1 MRIPDI
7 FRWQVRR
14 GDMVLSKHLTRA
26 GAMRRMAK
34 IKRTIQE
41 SLDQIPDTPKAERI
55 RSNIESMADRVII
68 ERTEKNE
75 RIQYQ
80 GDR

>member
-26 GAMRRMAK
+26 GAMRRVAK
-34 IKRTIQE
+34 IKRVVQE
-41 SLDQIPDTPKAERI
+41 CLDQIPDTPKAEMI
-55 RSNIESMADRVII
+55 RSNIESMADRVVM
-68 ERTEKNE
+68 ERRKGGKNE
-75 RIQYQ
+75 RKQY
-80 GDR
+80 